1 MLFSCRTFTTPT
13 VANELSHYHNRG
25 FLLSLI
31 PHRQLF
37 ERCRWLSEHPSVIDK
52 ELQFLLSQDN
62 LAAFKRRLHLFV
74 KFVLNEVQQRGDA
87 AVFAEAE
94 KTDRR
99 CLCDGP
105 QEEISGLSSDSRSAT
120 ATAEEA
126 EAARAEVE
134 VKAEA
139 EPYLDSFVPRDSD
152 SAADPDRQ
160 PSPSIGAP
168 APFALSD
175 SASALTAAAVVSSA
189 LASASP
195 FESPSASPVTP
206 LVDVGQVQTMAA
218 AAAAAAHNSGG
229 VPSSDKDD
237 SSSRDESVAVR

>member
-1 MLFSCRTFTTPT
+1 LLSRRTFTTPT

-37 ERCRWLSEHPSVIDK
+37 ERCRWLSEQPSVIDK

-62 LAAFKRRLHLFV
+62 LAAFKRRLNLFV
-74 KFVLNEVQQRGDA
+74 KFVTNEVQQHGDA
-87 AVFAEAE
+87 HVFAEAE

-105 QEEISGLSSDSRSAT
+105 HEEISGLSSDSRSAT

-126 EAARAEVE
+126 EARAEVE
-134 VKAEA
+134 AEA
-139 EPYLDSFVPRDSD
+139 EAEADLDSSVPRDSG
-152 SAADPDRQ
+152 SAADPARQ

-168 APFALSD
+168 APFALSE

-195 FESPSASPVTP
+195 SDSPSASPVSP
-206 LVDVGQVQTMAA
+206 VVVGQVQPLAA
-218 AAAAAAHNSGG
+218 AAAAAANSGAAHPAG
-229 VPSSDKDD
+229 QDD
-237 SSSRDESVAVR
+237 SSRDASVAVR